1 MDRLEKRCWVIWF
14 IVAFVIIFLTSCKT
28 KERVITNDVIRTI
41 DKTVTIRDTII
52 EIEKDSSYYSAY
64 IECINNKPVLKPKD
78 SKSGKNLK
86 EPNVKL
92 NNGLLEVECETR
104 AQQLFIQWKEQYI
117 KEYESQHTNDPVY
130 IEISFRWYEKVLL
143 VIGAITLT
151 ILIGYAGVS
160 VYKILLRR

>member
-1 MDRLEKRCWVIWF
+1 MDKLEKKCWVIWF
-14 IVAFVIIFLTSCKT
+14 IVALIIIFLTSCKT

-41 DKTVTIRDTII
+41 DKTVTMRDTII

-64 IECINNKPVLKPKD
+64 IECINQKPVLKTKD

-92 NNGLLEVECETR
+92 IDGLLEVECETR
-104 AQQLFIQWKEQYI
+104 AQQLFFQWKEQYI
-117 KEYESQHTNDPVY
+117 KEYESQHTNTPVY
-130 IEISFRWYEKVLL
+130 IETPFRWYEKVLL

-160 VYKILLRR
+160 VYKILVRR